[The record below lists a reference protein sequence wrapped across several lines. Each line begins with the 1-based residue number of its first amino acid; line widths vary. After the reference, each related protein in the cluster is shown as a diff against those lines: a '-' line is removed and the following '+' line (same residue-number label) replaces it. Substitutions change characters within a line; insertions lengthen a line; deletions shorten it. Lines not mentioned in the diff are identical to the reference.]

1 VPPTNPFGV
10 LTTPATL
17 ATIAER
23 APDRD
28 FLVAGDGE
36 LSFWR
41 TAILSAKFASGLQA
55 LGLQRGDRIGILL
68 PNGIRWCLALFAA
81 HCAGLCVVP
90 LNTWYRVDELGGVAR
105 RAKLRA
111 VITQADVFGFA
122 AADAIDTLHIPGYL
136 GTLRWPPDAQLPVD
150 LPEVTG
156 PPDALA
162 ALRDSPVDAS
172 SDALVLFTS
181 GSTAAPK
188 AVRLSHAGMVGNAY
202 AVGERQGVRAGD
214 KFWFASP
221 LFFVF
226 GCANALPN
234 ALTHAATLC
243 LQERFDAEEA
253 LQFIERQRCTVYYGV
268 GPMTRA
274 LAASP
279 SLGLRDISSL
289 RTGTANATPE
299 DLRIAIEVLGVAEVC
314 NAYGMTEGYG
324 HSTITAH
331 DDPADVRINT
341 QGRALPTQEV
351 RVVVDGVVAGAGVPG
366 DVQIRGTISSGYLD
380 GNELNVDVDGWF
392 TTGDLGSV
400 DQHGNLRYLGRKDE
414 VMKVKGVNISPL
426 EIELLLIEH
435 ELVEQAYV
443 FGLATADGDQTVG
456 CALVSSVAPNERD
469 ELGRDVRT
477 WVRERAASY
486 KVPRTVRILDA
497 GDLPLTATGKVSKRL
512 LAEQMQEVRDPSE
525 PGTATVSSATEVS
538 GVATTLPHR

>member
-1 VPPTNPFGV
+1 
-10 LTTPATL
+10 
-17 ATIAER
+17 
-23 APDRD
+23 
-28 FLVAGDGE
+28 
-36 LSFWR
+36 
-41 TAILSAKFASGLQA
+41 
-55 LGLQRGDRIGILL
+55 
-68 PNGIRWCLALFAA
+68 
-81 HCAGLCVVP
+81 
-90 LNTWYRVDELGGVAR
+90 
-105 RAKLRA
+105 
-111 VITQADVFGFA
+111 
-122 AADAIDTLHIPGYL
+122 
-136 GTLRWPPDAQLPVD
+136 
-150 LPEVTG
+150 
-156 PPDALA
+156 
-162 ALRDSPVDAS
+162 
-172 SDALVLFTS
+172 
-181 GSTAAPK
+181 
-188 AVRLSHAGMVGNAY
+188 
-202 AVGERQGVRAGD
+202 
-214 KFWFASP
+214 

-351 RVVVDGVVAGAGVPG
+351 RIVVDGVVAGAGVPG

-380 GNELNVDVDGWF
+380 GNELDVDVDGWF

-400 DQHGNLRYLGRKDE
+400 DQHGNLGYLGRKDE

-443 FGLATADGDQTVG
+443 FGLATADGDQTVV
-456 CALVSSVAPNERD
+456 CALVSSVGPNERD
-469 ELGRDVRT
+469 ELGRDVRA

-525 PGTATVSSATEVS
+525 PGTATVSSATEAS